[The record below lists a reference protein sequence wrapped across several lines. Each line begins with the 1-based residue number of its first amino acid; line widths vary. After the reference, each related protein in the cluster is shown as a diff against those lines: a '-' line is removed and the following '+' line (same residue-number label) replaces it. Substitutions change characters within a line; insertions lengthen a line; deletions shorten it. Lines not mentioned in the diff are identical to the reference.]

1 MIPRHLVLAVTSPA
15 SHSSVHT
22 RRPRLAPFVAILM
35 VALGSVGC
43 QNMAPSPDGL
53 AGAGARGDAAGSALR
68 VVVSIAPLR
77 WAADGLAPAG
87 SDIVTL
93 IDPQVSPH
101 GATLTP
107 SRARALAEADVVLM
121 VGWNFE
127 PAIER
132 VLAMDNRPRTVV
144 RLSEVLEA
152 EGIVP
157 PPALVAHT
165 HGPIPARSGLRGPSD
180 VHDHDLVDPH
190 AWLDPKAMCAWIRAL
205 SALFEA
211 AEAPR
216 DALLEACSQVDAAY
230 RDGLASIANR
240 ALITHHD
247 GFGWLAQRYGLE
259 IATVIR
265 PEGIGETRPSD
276 IQRAVQAIQMFGLG
290 AVFIEPQLGDRAAY
304 RIRDLTGVEL
314 IQVDPVGTEDWPGTM
329 LLNLERLREGLAR
342 TGVTHTS

>member
-1 MIPRHLVLAVTSPA
+1 MIPR
-15 SHSSVHT
+15 
-22 RRPRLAPFVAILM
+22 RLAPPVLPRPLRVILAL
-35 VALGSVGC
+35 VILAALGLGACQVGS
-43 QNMAPSPDGL
+43 PSP
-53 AGAGARGDAAGSALR
+53 AGSAASGTGDTAALR
-68 VVVSIAPLR
+68 IAVSIAPLR

-107 SRARALAEADVVLM
+107 SRARALAEADVVLL

-132 VLAMDNRPRTVV
+132 VLATDRRPRTVI
-144 RLSEVLEA
+144 RLSDVLAA
-152 EGIVP
+152 EGIVAP
-157 PPALVAHT
+157 MGVLTHTDGERLGGVDAH
-165 HGPIPARSGLRGPSD
+165 A
-180 VHDHDLVDPH
+180 HDLVDPH

-205 SALFEA
+205 STLFGSE
-211 AEAPR
+211 EAPR
-216 DALLEACSQVDAAY
+216 EALLEACAQVDAAY
-230 RDGLASIANR
+230 REGLASLVNR
-240 ALITHHD
+240 TLITHHD
-247 GFGWLAQRYGLE
+247 GFGWLANRYGLE

-276 IQRAVQAIQMFGLG
+276 IQRAVQAIQALGLG

-342 TGVTHTS
+342 TVVTHTS